1 MHTDMQSFIQNLA
14 LPRNCEKEMI
24 LTLTRENNA
33 ARLLLSAIIIIK
45 HSIYGSLWSIEKGN
59 LALSIGARKK
69 MIQILFYASMR
80 NVGHETF

>member
-1 MHTDMQSFIQNLA
+1 MHTDMQSFIQSLA
-14 LPRNCEKEMI
+14 LPINCEKEMI

-45 HSIYGSLWSIEKGN
+45 HSIYDSLWSIEKGN
-59 LALSIGARKK
+59 LALSIGAHKK
-69 MIQILFYASMR
+69 MIQILFYASVR